1 MLIIYLKADIIIPD
15 GFKRSGRRREDIMEK
30 YKVGYLAG
38 VFDLFHIGHL
48 NLIRRA
54 KERCEYLIVGALSD
68 ELVYKFKDCMPYI
81 PFEERKQILEA
92 VRYVDKV
99 VKVTEEN
106 HEKMKAWNLYHFDC
120 LFSGDDYSG
129 NPYWIEDQQSLQKVG
144 SNIEYF
150 PYTKSTSSTMIKAA
164 ITKSL
169 KNEDK

>member
-1 MLIIYLKADIIIPD
+1 MK
-15 GFKRSGRRREDIMEK
+15 K

-48 NLIRRA
+48 NLIKRA
-54 KERCEYLIVGALSD
+54 KERCDYLIVGALTD
-68 ELVYKFKDCMPYI
+68 ELVLKFKNNLPYI
-81 PFEERKQILEA
+81 PFDERKQILEA
-92 VRYVDKV
+92 IRYVDRV
-99 VKVTEEN
+99 VAVTEEN

-129 NPYWIEDQQSLQKVG
+129 NPYWIDDQKSLQAVG

-164 ITKSL
+164 ITGSL
-169 KNEDK
+169 KKEGTEHE

>member
-1 MLIIYLKADIIIPD
+1 
-15 GFKRSGRRREDIMEK
+15 MEK

-38 VFDLFHIGHL
+38 VFDLFHVGHL

-54 KERCEYLIVGALSD
+54 KERCDYLIVGALSD
-68 ELVYKFKDCMPYI
+68 ELVVKFKKNPPYI
-81 PFEERKQILEA
+81 PFEERKQVLEA
-92 VRYVDKV
+92 IRYVDEV

-129 NPYWIEDQQSLQKVG
+129 NPYWIEDQKSLQKVG
-144 SNIEYF
+144 SNIEFF

-169 KNEDK
+169 DRKES